1 MPAVKSQDVI
11 DILRRH
17 ADTLRERGV
26 KHAALFGSVARG
38 DAGLESDIDILI
50 DLDPG
55 VRFDVF
61 SYVELKIYIE
71 ELFPGRVDVVN
82 RAALKPYLHQ
92 PVATDLLHAF

>member
-1 MPAVKSQDVI
+1 MKSQDVI
-11 DILRRH
+11 DILRRN

-38 DAGLESDIDILI
+38 DAGPESDIDILI

-61 SYVELKIYIE
+61 SYVGLKIYIE
-71 ELFPGRVDVVN
+71 ELFPERVDVVN
-82 RAALKPYLHQ
+82 RAALKLNLRQ
-92 PVATDLLHAF
+92 PVAVDFIDAF